1 MCGECCCHL
10 LTNCFSDVG
19 IGGNNGFLWTASSD
33 WSHLL
38 FTEKRHSSV
47 LVSCLKP
54 VVWKNVEADAA
65 TKNVNAT
72 PTLFINGKQLIQS
85 HYLDLAALKADFAA
99 VGVK

>member
-54 VVWKNVEADAA
+54 VVWKNVEADA
-65 TKNVNAT
+65 
-72 PTLFINGKQLIQS
+72 LIADKYWS
-85 HYLDLAALKADFAA
+85 IDLPIQCSCFQEPRQ
-99 VGVK
+99 